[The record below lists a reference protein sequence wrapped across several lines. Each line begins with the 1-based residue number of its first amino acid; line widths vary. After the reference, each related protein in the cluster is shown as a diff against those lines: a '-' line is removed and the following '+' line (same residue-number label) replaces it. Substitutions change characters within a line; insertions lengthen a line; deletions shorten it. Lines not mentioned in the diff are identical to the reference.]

1 MTTNDHLRL
10 LIQSAKQA
18 ASANKLLPFSV
29 YSSFKEQK
37 ILNAPIVKPLL
48 IFVLD
53 GVKKLGKNE
62 EIICQSDT
70 FLFLSNTTNID
81 MRNIPSKEYL
91 AVLIEFEHSDFDQ
104 FGHAPGHEIRFIQG
118 KNDNTITKTLH
129 QYIEFGTFSKPEI
142 WHFRRKELLHLLYIS
157 GYKDVSRMIGQ
168 RSFCHQLHDIIS
180 EDFSADW
187 NVDRLASR
195 LALSPATLRRR
206 IKAEGEH
213 VHSVVERIRLGH
225 GLYLVQT
232 TMDPIGRISEV
243 CGYQSQSR
251 FTDKFKQLFG
261 ITPSELRKTRMPVH
275 RRGKVGQFSG

>member
-1 MTTNDHLRL
+1 MSTGDYLRN
-10 LIQSAKQA
+10 LIYSTKQSINTSKP
-18 ASANKLLPFSV
+18 LPFSV

-62 EIICQSDT
+62 EIICQSDN
-70 FLFLSNTTNID
+70 FLFLSNTSNIN
-81 MRNIPSKEYL
+81 MRNIPSEEYL

-104 FGHAPGHEIRFIQG
+104 FGHSPGNEIRFIQG
-118 KNDNTITKTLH
+118 KMDDTIARTLN
-129 QYIEFGTFSKPEI
+129 QYIELATFSKPEL
-142 WHFRRKELLHLLYIS
+142 WHFRRKELLQLIYIS
-157 GYKDVSRMIGQ
+157 GYKDVSRIIGH

-180 EDFSADW
+180 EDFSGNW

-213 VHSVVERIRLGH
+213 VRSIIERTRLGH

-261 ITPSELRKTRMPVH
+261 TTPSDLRKTRIPAGSEIDH
-275 RRGKVGQFSG
+275 P